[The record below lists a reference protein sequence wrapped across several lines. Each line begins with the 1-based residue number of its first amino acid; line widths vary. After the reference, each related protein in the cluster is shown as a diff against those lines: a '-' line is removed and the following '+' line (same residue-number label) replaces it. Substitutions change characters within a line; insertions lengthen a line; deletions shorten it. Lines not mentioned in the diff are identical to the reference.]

1 MPRTTTAPAEST
13 GAGHRTGSRTTADL
27 AFLAFLAY
35 AMKAPAHPPGV
46 QPVGRGEAVDEGAPT
61 ASAGLQVGATDH
73 GEAEIGAV

>member
-27 AFLAFLAY
+27 AFLAY
-35 AMKAPAHPPGV
+35 AMKAPPPARQSAG
-46 QPVGRGEAVDEGAPT
+46 GRAVREAADEGAPT

-73 GEAEIGAV
+73 GKAEIGAV